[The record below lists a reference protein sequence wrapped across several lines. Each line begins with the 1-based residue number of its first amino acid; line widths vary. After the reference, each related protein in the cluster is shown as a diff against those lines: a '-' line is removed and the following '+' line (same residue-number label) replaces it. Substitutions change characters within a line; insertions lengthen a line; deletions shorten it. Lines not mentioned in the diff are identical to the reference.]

1 MMCIPWALAAILAG
15 SVVPTTTTTPTTP
28 TISAAPAGMVL
39 VPAGTFR
46 RGRAVGPLDQQP
58 PHQVSVSS
66 FFFDETLVTVADFRR
81 YVEQTGYV
89 TSAERLGYGKTA
101 VLGMRDWQWQEVRGA
116 NWRAPFGSAY
126 ADIIVITDDM
136 PVTMVSWRDAD
147 AYCRAH
153 GKRLPTEAEW
163 EYAMRAGATTRYPWG
178 DTLRDAT
185 GAVRFNHWEGTTH
198 ADNAAAVPAGAA
210 AGAAGG
216 AAAADGA
223 NDEAGDGF
231 VYLSPVRAYP
241 PNGFGLYDAVGNVW
255 QWTADWYAKDTF
267 ARTAEDARS
276 VVVKDPTGPVSGEHK
291 VARGGSWWC
300 SAGTCHGFGLVTRG
314 KTLPTAPFS
323 NNGFR
328 CALGLPPSPS
338 STPGGP

>member
-1 MMCIPWALAAILAG
+1 MMSMVMVAAVLGGLAASPAD
-15 SVVPTTTTTPTTP
+15 PTT
-28 TISAAPAGMVL
+28 AAAATSTATERIPAGMVK

-46 RGRAVGPLDQQP
+46 RGRTVGSQDQQP
-58 PHQVSVSS
+58 PHQVSISA

-81 YVEQTGYV
+81 HVEQTGYV

-116 NWRAPFGSAY
+116 NWRSPFGSAY

-178 DTLRDAT
+178 DTLHDAT

-198 ADNAAAVPAGAA
+198 ADNAAADH
-210 AGAAGG
+210 
-216 AAAADGA
+216 ADNTAVG
-223 NDEAGDGF
+223 DDDGF

-267 ARTAEDARS
+267 ARTAEAAHT
-276 VVVKDPTGPVSGEHK
+276 VIVTDPTGPASGEHK

-328 CALGLPPSPS
+328 CALDLPPSPS
-338 STPGGP
+338 STATPPAPAPGGP

>member
-1 MMCIPWALAAILAG
+1 MTTIGLIITLLGGLSAAPPELV
-15 SVVPTTTTTPTTP
+15 SSTPTP
-28 TISAAPAGMVL
+28 LAPAGMVL

-46 RGRAVGPLDQQP
+46 RGRSVGPLDQQP
-58 PHQVSVSS
+58 PHQVSISS
-66 FFFDETLVTVADFRR
+66 FLFDETLVTVADFRR
-81 YVEQTGYV
+81 FVDQTGYV

-101 VLGMRDWQWQEVRGA
+101 VLGMRDWEWREVRGA

-126 ADIIVITDDM
+126 ANIIVITDDM
-136 PVTMVSWRDAD
+136 PVTMVSWHDAD
-147 AYCRAH
+147 SYCRAH
-153 GKRLPTEAEW
+153 ARRLPTEAEW

-178 DTLRDAT
+178 DTLRDAR

-198 ADNAAAVPAGAA
+198 ADNAAAE
-210 AGAAGG
+210 
-216 AAAADGA
+216 ADVG
-223 NDEAGDGF
+223 DDDGF

-255 QWTADWYAKDTF
+255 QWTADWYARDTF
-267 ARTAEDARS
+267 ARTAEAAS
-276 VVVKDPTGPVSGEHK
+276 SLVVTDPTGPASGEHK

-328 CALGLPPSPS
+328 CALDLPPSPS
-338 STPGGP
+338 LTALPTAPAPGGP

>member
-1 MMCIPWALAAILAG
+1 MMAAVLGGLAASPAD
-15 SVVPTTTTTPTTP
+15 PTTAAAATT
-28 TISAAPAGMVL
+28 IAAERIPAGMVV

-58 PHQVSVSS
+58 PHQVSISA

-116 NWRAPFGSAY
+116 NWRSPFGSAY
-126 ADIIVITDDM
+126 QNIIVISDDM

-147 AYCRAH
+147 TYCRAH

-178 DTLRDAT
+178 DTLRDAA

-198 ADNAAAVPAGAA
+198 ADNAAADNTAVG
-210 AGAAGG
+210 
-216 AAAADGA
+216 D
-223 NDEAGDGF
+223 DDGF

-267 ARTAEDARS
+267 ARTAEAASS

>member
-1 MMCIPWALAAILAG
+1 MSIPWALVAVLAG
-15 SVVPTTTTTPTTP
+15 SVVPTTATPD
-28 TISAAPAGMVL
+28 GMVV
-39 VPAGTFR
+39 VPAGTFQ
-46 RGRAVGPLDQQP
+46 RGRSVGPLDQQP
-58 PHQVSVSS
+58 PHQVSISA
-66 FFFDETLVTVADFRR
+66 FFFDETLVTVADFRL

-147 AYCRAH
+147 TYCRAH

-198 ADNAAAVPAGAA
+198 ADNAAADHDGNAGV
-210 AGAAGG
+210 G
-216 AAAADGA
+216 D
-223 NDEAGDGF
+223 DDGF

-241 PNGFGLYDAVGNVW
+241 PNRFGLYDAVGNVW

-267 ARTAEDARS
+267 ARTAEAART
-276 VVVKDPTGPVSGEHK
+276 VVVTDPTGPVSGEHK